1 MGAEPSG
8 GWERAWGS
16 QGEAP
21 LLAQGGCVSQQ
32 VCAISRR
39 KDGETVV
46 LEHHFWVALR
56 QISDRLH
63 SINREREGPLN
74 LSVSFLLWP

>member
-1 MGAEPSG
+1 MKAEGRFQSGHTCRGTRMGAEPSG

-56 QISDRLH
+56 QISDR
-63 SINREREGPLN
+63 S
-74 LSVSFLLWP
+74 